1 MADPGAAA
9 RRRESRPAGR
19 PGDVVLGRRAA
30 LTGLLAAGAALAGCA
45 RIPTEGPIATS
56 TDLAVEDLGRAIPLP
71 PRPGSTPDAIVDGFL
86 RAAAIGSSDI
96 TTARAFLAENVRWD
110 PDGEVVLY
118 TTSEVA
124 LVRGPGAAPDDPPTG
139 QARATPSAAPRP
151 RDGDRAEVAVRLD
164 GVVATLD
171 RVGRLSPLPAQV
183 RRLAY
188 GLVVR
193 EGEWRI
199 DRLVDGLPV
208 SLSQFDTSSG
218 HAPTALYF
226 PDPSGRWLV
235 PDVRYLRER
244 VGATQT
250 QVVTA
255 LLDGPSGWLAG
266 AVTVPRT
273 PGPLRL
279 RVSSVPPP
287 VAGVATVDL
296 DESALALDEQAQA
309 LLREQLFR
317 SMSEANGTAVVTKVE
332 ISVDGQLLP
341 GAGGAG
347 QTPGAASLPRTAD
360 QALVGATFV
369 AVDAK
374 ARILLGQGSTPPRPV
389 AGLQLAGGARPAMSY
404 TDAPRTY
411 ALVVTGKDQSVR
423 TLKVAEGTTPPLD
436 VVAAADLTS
445 PSFDSSGWVWAS
457 PRRPAGSVVAAILVS
472 GRVRRVDVAAPWLR
486 SGQVVALRV
495 SREGARAV
503 LVVDDVAADGRRAS
517 RLLLCGVRRRQS
529 GEPVSLGG
537 PVRLLPDLVRAADVA
552 WSGAGRV
559 TVLGSRRRTDKRLL
573 VQPWTVDV
581 GGDPSPRGTTGTADL
596 GAILTGADGKQV
608 TSAAVWER
616 LAPEVAPTLA
626 VGDTADDVYVGTA
639 KGDLFHYR
647 QTGSWERSRAGV
659 FRPAFPG

>member
-1 MADPGAAA
+1 VADGY
-9 RRRESRPAGR
+9 RPPVGPPVGP

-30 LTGLLAAGAALAGCA
+30 LAALLAAGAALTGCA
-45 RIPTEGPIATS
+45 RIPTDGPIATS
-56 TDLAVEDLGRAIPLP
+56 TDLAVEDLGRAIAVP
-71 PRPGSTPDAIVDGFL
+71 PRPGSGPDAIVDGFL
-86 RAAAIGSSDI
+86 RAAAIGSRD
-96 TTARAFLAENVRWD
+96 TALEFLADRNVPWD
-110 PDGEVVLY
+110 PDGDVVLY
-118 TTSEVA
+118 TSSRVTV
-124 LVRGPGAAPDDPPTG
+124 VRGPGSDPDTPPTG
-139 QARATPSAAPRP
+139 QARATPSAAARP
-151 RDGDRAEVAVRLD
+151 QEGARAEVAVRLD

-171 RVGRLSPLPAQV
+171 RVGRLGLLPRART
-183 RRLAY
+183 RRLEY

-193 EGEWRI
+193 GGEWRI
-199 DRLVDGLPV
+199 DRLVDGLPI
-208 SLSQFDTSSG
+208 SLSQFETSSG
-218 HAPTALYF
+218 HVPTSLYF

-235 PDVRYLRER
+235 PDVRYIRE
-244 VGATQT
+244 GFAATQT

-255 LLDGPSGWLAG
+255 LLDGPSAWLAG

-273 PGPLRL
+273 PAPLRL
-279 RVSSVPPP
+279 RVSSVPEP
-287 VAGVATVDL
+287 VGGVATVEL

-309 LLREQLFR
+309 LLGEQLLR
-317 SMSEANGTAVVTKVE
+317 SMSEANGTAVVTRVE

-347 QTPGAASLPRTAD
+347 PTPGAASLPRTAD
-360 QALVGATFV
+360 QALAGPAYV

-374 ARILLGQGSTPPRPV
+374 ARILLGQRTGPARPV
-389 AGLQLAGGARPAMSY
+389 TGLQLAGGARPAMSY

-411 ALVVTGKDQSVR
+411 ALVVTGKDPGAR
-423 TLKVAEGTTPPLD
+423 TLKIAEGTTPPGD
-436 VVAAADLTS
+436 VVTAAELTS
-445 PSFDSSGWVWAS
+445 PSFDWSGWVWTS
-457 PRRPAGSVVAAILVS
+457 PRRPTGSVVAAILVG

-486 SGQVVALRV
+486 SGEVVALRV
-495 SREGARAV
+495 SREGTRAV
-503 LVVDDVAADGRRAS
+503 LLVDDVAADGRRAS

-537 PVRLLPDLVRAADVA
+537 PVRLLPDLVRGADVA

-581 GGDPSPRGTTGTADL
+581 GGDPSSRGTTGTADL
-596 GAILTGADGKQV
+596 GAILTGSDGKQV
-608 TSAAVWER
+608 TSTAVWER
-616 LAPEVAPTLA
+616 LAPELAPTLA
-626 VGDTADDVYVGTA
+626 VGDTADDLYVGTA